1 MSKQRSLEMAIK
13 IQAFWRGCLARRATR
28 DAREEKKARDA
39 RAAKRA
45 LDAQEAK
52 KVQEAKEAQEARA
65 EKEARETRERKEA
78 REAREAR
85 EAEEDKERPR
95 KLPGVSAKTVEVA
108 PGNLPQQPTE
118 RYVQFVLLF
127 YLMVHTVCF
136 FLGSQQLGG
145 NSWKHDQKGP

>member
-78 REAREAR
+78 REAREA
-85 EAEEDKERPR
+85 EEDKERPR

>member
-1 MSKQRSLEMAIK
+1 MAIK

-78 REAREAR
+78 REAREA
-85 EAEEDKERPR
+85 EEDQERPR

-108 PGNLPQQPTE
+108 QGSLQQPPE
-118 RYVQFVLLF
+118 RYVLFVL
-127 YLMVHTVCF
+127 F
-136 FLGSQQLGG
+136 F
-145 NSWKHDQKGP
+145 